1 MKDDN
6 TLPEMANDSQPKA
19 ATDELTLLYQRAR
32 MEWDERLG
40 NIVSFNHKLITI
52 TIISGLVTLLAVSGV
67 IYIGAQS
74 KIEPYVLAVSD
85 TKLVALQAAQ
95 RMPANEK
102 KRLEISQLSDFVIN
116 IRSVFTDIN
125 AQREYVI
132 KAYAHLRSSDP
143 AFIQV
148 NQYLSETAPPNIRAE
163 TEAVTVKID
172 NILPIGDKSSTYQIE
187 WTENIT
193 DRQGNTKLP
202 QHFKAAVEIYY
213 EVPSTPQEFMGNPTG
228 LWVKFFNVTER
239 L

>member
-1 MKDDN
+1 MKTNISESPD
-6 TLPEMANDSQPKA
+6 TQAEAQA
-19 ATDELTLLYQRAR
+19 DELTLLYQRAR

-40 NIVSFNHKLITI
+40 NIVSLNQKLITI
-52 TIISGLVTLLAVSGV
+52 TVIALVIAVMAVGGV
-67 IYIGAQS
+67 AYIGAQS
-74 KIEPYVLAVSD
+74 KIEPYVFAMSD
-85 TKLVALQAAQ
+85 NKVVALQAAKS
-95 RMPANEK
+95 MPADEK
-102 KRLEISQLSDFVIN
+102 KRLEISQLSSFVSHV
-116 IRSVFTDIN
+116 RSVFTDIN

-132 KAYAHLRSSDP
+132 KAYAHLRSTDP

-148 NQYLSETAPPNIRAE
+148 NQYLSETSPPHIRAE

-202 QHFKAAVEIYY
+202 QRFKAAIEIYY
-213 EVPSTPQEFMGNPTG
+213 EMPTTQQEFMGNPTG

>member
-1 MKDDN
+1 MN
-6 TLPEMANDSQPKA
+6 TDKENAS
-19 ATDELTLLYQRAR
+19 DELTLLYQRAR

-40 NIVSFNHKLITI
+40 NIVSFNHKLILI
-52 TIISGLVTLLAVSGV
+52 TIISLIVTVGSVGGV
-67 IYIGAQS
+67 VYIGAQS
-74 KIEPYVLAVSD
+74 KIEPYVFAMSD
-85 TKLVALQAAQ
+85 TKVVALQAAKN
-95 RMPANEK
+95 MPADEK
-102 KRLEISQLSDFVIN
+102 KRLEISQLSEFVSH

-132 KAYAHLRSSDP
+132 KAYAHLRNTDP

-148 NQYLSETAPPNIRAE
+148 NQYLSETAPPHIRAE
-163 TEAVTVKID
+163 TEAVTVRID

-213 EVPSTPQEFMGNPTG
+213 EMPTTQQEFMGNPTG